1 MAIVTTP
8 YIPTTITVHLGAPG
22 QSAANV
28 TVPFADYIKNV
39 ASSEIYPTWDPAA
52 IRANVLAQMS
62 FALNRVYT
70 QYYRSRGYDF
80 DITSTTANDQKY
92 IPDRNIFDN
101 VAAIV
106 DDVLGSYIRRRGFV
120 EPLSAKFCN
129 GTTTTC
135 AGLSQWG
142 SQGLAEQGYDSVD
155 ILRYYYGD
163 DIELVVNAPIQ
174 QPRDSWPGRVLRRG
188 DYGPEVLVVQ
198 TMANRIGKDYPA
210 IPAIW
215 PPAAVYDGQTERA
228 VQAFQRIF
236 GLTPDGAVGKAT
248 WNKMVSIYNAV
259 NELAELRS
267 EGQRFTQVNFR
278 YPGVVGPGARGEAV
292 RALQYMLAVAAEYY
306 QTLNPI
312 SVDGVYGEGTR
323 QAVEAFQRA
332 AGLAVDG
339 VAGEQTWVELYRTYA
354 RLAAAPSAQ

>member
-1 MAIVTTP
+1 M
-8 YIPTTITVHLGAPG
+8 
-22 QSAANV
+22 
-28 TVPFADYIKNV
+28 
-39 ASSEIYPTWDPAA
+39 
-52 IRANVLAQMS
+52 
-62 FALNRVYT
+62 
-70 QYYRSRGYDF
+70 
-80 DITSTTANDQKY
+80 
-92 IPDRNIFDN
+92 
-101 VAAIV
+101 

-339 VAGEQTWVELYRTYA
+339 VAGEQTWVELYRTFA
-354 RLAAAPSAQ
+354 RLEQTRAGS